1 MKDKKESM
9 RTGDTAS
16 IGRARA
22 FLEDYHASLHMLRLC
37 REDAKERERLSHECR
52 LDEVFYGVIGGNEAF
67 WLERMHRVRDF
78 VASVPD
84 YPCQRML
91 YYYYIRGLTVERTA
105 EELDISRSSAFRLK
119 RKALAL
125 AAKLLEKEGQAAG

>member
-1 MKDKKESM
+1 MTDKI
-9 RTGDTAS
+9 RAGGTGEAA
-16 IGRARA
+16 IMARARV
-22 FLEDYHASLHMLRLC
+22 FLEDYRAALHMLRLC

-52 LDEVFYGVIGGNEAF
+52 LDEVFYGVVGGNEAF

-78 VASVPD
+78 VSSVHD

-119 RKALAL
+119 KKALLVAG
-125 AAKLLEKEGQAAG
+125 KLLETMEQEAG